1 MIGRKFKSDSEKED
15 TISWLNRIYET
26 LDYYKASMAAG
37 KLMKRY
43 CDVCER
49 EIEKD
54 DYYTLRFDWAD
65 RAKPDCISMDICSSC
80 EKEILQRIDWLRE
93 EKEND

>member
-1 MIGRKFKSDSEKED
+1 MIGLKFKSDSEKED
-15 TISWLNRIYET
+15 ILAELKRIYST

-49 EIEKD
+49 EIEKG
-54 DYYTLRFDWAD
+54 AD
-65 RAKPDCISMDICSSC
+65 A
-80 EKEILQRIDWLRE
+80 
-93 EKEND
+93 

>member
-26 LDYYKASMAAG
+26 LDYYKASMEAG

-49 EIEKD
+49 ELEKD
-54 DYYTLRFDWAD
+54 GYYTLRFDWAD
-65 RAKPDCISMDICSSC
+65 RAKPDCESMDICSSC
-80 EKEILQRIDWLRE
+80 KKEIIRRIYWLRE